1 MTDIKST
8 MKHTMVYFIH
18 EDSDSSD
25 SVHHKSIRRLA
36 VEPLDTLDDV
46 EFTKEGIL
54 AVLETFDPSKTP
66 GDDGMN
72 REILLRIFKRF
83 PTFFTEI

>member
-25 SVHHKSIRRLA
+25 SIHHNSIRRLA

>member
-25 SVHHKSIRRLA
+25 SVHHKSISQLA

-46 EFTKEGIL
+46 QFTKEEIL
-54 AVLETFDPSKTP
+54 AVLETFDPRKY
-66 GDDGMN
+66 
-72 REILLRIFKRF
+72 RER
-83 PTFFTEI
+83 TA